1 MTEIFKRAAELL
13 TKKDKIIIA
22 IDGQCCAGK
31 SEMARFM
38 AENLDCNVFHLDD
51 FFLTE
56 EERQN
61 KSRGFVNADV
71 SRFRAEVLEKLSG
84 TAPFD
89 YEKYDCESGT
99 VSKFVVTEQKPL
111 NIVEGAYCLCDELAG
126 YYDIKIFLKIDEAE
140 QLSRLKKREADITP
154 YIEKW
159 IPLENDYIAAQRPQ
173 DKADFVGRIS
183 ADGEFIK
190 TL

>member
-31 SEMARFM
+31 SAMARFM

-51 FFLTE
+51 FYLTE

-61 KSRGFVNADV
+61 KSRGFANADV
-71 SRFRAEVLEKLSG
+71 SRFRAEVLENLRG

-89 YEKYDCESGT
+89 YEKYDCVNDT

-140 QLSRLKKREADITP
+140 QLSRLKKRETDITP

-173 DKADFVGRIS
+173 DKADFVGKIS
-183 ADGEFIK
+183 GGKFIK